1 MSALSD
7 LGPQLRPAGEMRA
20 VAVEV
25 HQLGLILLDTTGP
38 GGDPQRAARTLD
50 RLRAIVGPLPDSA
63 DYLERGSAPQLI
75 TE

>member
-7 LGPQLRPAGEMRA
+7 LGPQLRPTGEMRA

-38 GGDPQRAARTLD
+38 RGDPLRAARTLD
-50 RLRAIVGPLPDSA
+50 RLRALVGPAPESPDH
-63 DYLERGSAPQLI
+63 LEQGTAPQLS
-75 TE
+75 TK